1 MHSGYSEGGSPLGE
15 MRNSGAFGATASTWR
30 DRFAIPFE
38 RVRKRVAKP
47 RHRSGESVDSINSLI
62 EGEIIPRLLM
72 AYNSGI
78 PDDPA
83 GPPIIDM
90 AEIDRFATLPLRLE
104 AAGLLEQVDALIARG
119 ASVEAICVDLLAPAA
134 RCLGEMWDRDECD
147 FIDVTMGLWRLQE
160 VMREISAR
168 SPAGV
173 RPCPEP
179 RSALFSA
186 MPGDHHTFGAL
197 MIEEVFAR
205 AGWQSEVL
213 VKTDRRELLER
224 LSRTPYDVLGLTL
237 TRDCPSA
244 ALGNLIKAIRSSSA
258 NPHIAVIV
266 GGRVVN
272 LNPAIVEEAGADGT
286 GRDALSALELAEQL
300 VLSAP
305 VKAHNLR

>member
-1 MHSGYSEGGSPLGE
+1 L
-15 MRNSGAFGATASTWR
+15 
-30 DRFAIPFE
+30 E

-47 RHRSGESVDSINSLI
+47 RYSTNESADCVNSLI

-72 AYNSGI
+72 ACTTGAS
-78 PDDPA
+78 PDDLR
-83 GPPIIDM
+83 PPNIIDG
-90 AEIDRFATLPLRLE
+90 AEIDRFAKLPLRLE

-119 ASVEAICVDLLAPAA
+119 ASVEMICLDLLAPAA
-134 RCLGEMWDRDECD
+134 RCLGDMWDRDECD

-168 SPAGV
+168 SPAGF
-173 RPCPEP
+173 RPYPEP
-179 RSALFSA
+179 RSALFCP
-186 MPGDHHTFGAL
+186 MPGDLHHFGAL

-213 VKTDRRELLER
+213 VKTERRELLDR
-224 LSRTPYDVLGLTL
+224 LSHTPFDLVGLTL

-244 ALGNLIKAIRSSSA
+244 AIGSLIKAIRSASA

-272 LNPAIVEEAGADGT
+272 LNPAIVEQSGADGT
-286 GRDALSALELAEQL
+286 GRDALGALELAEQL
-300 VLSAP
+300 VLAASI
-305 VKAHNLR
+305 KAHNLR